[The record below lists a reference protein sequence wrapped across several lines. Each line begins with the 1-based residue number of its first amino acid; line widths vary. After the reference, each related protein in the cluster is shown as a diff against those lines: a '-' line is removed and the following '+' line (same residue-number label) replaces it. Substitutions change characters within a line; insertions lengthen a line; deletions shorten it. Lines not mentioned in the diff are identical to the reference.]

1 MCENCK
7 AWCKDVGDLELHES
21 PYGGGG
27 GGGDTGSREEDVSN
41 IDIFFFFFGTYSY
54 YGVTWTNLI
63 LRREKNFG

>member
-41 IDIFFFFFGTYSY
+41 IDIFFFFLAHILTMVSPG
-54 YGVTWTNLI
+54 LI
-63 LRREKNFG
+63 